1 MTVFRRSRQGGVA
14 DRRVNQY
21 VIGVHGSRVS
31 HVDTRQIGVFSFL
44 GLRLKGQILDADH
57 GLVEA
62 VEVRSRSGRQNAG
75 GRGRR
80 IGLRLS
86 QYVGEQH
93 RPVVPHLR
101 TVFARMIGVRT
112 GRDDAGFAPQAD
124 HHVIPL
130 ARAFLG
136 LDDQVRLDPIV
147 LLHRGRLAVE
157 RLHGRFRSRVVE
169 VDRTAAVIDRMV
181 ERRLD
186 RFRVVR
192 LTVAFGAEVA
202 DVVHR
207 LAGSS
212 ACSGRLRHPFLPVA
226 DRAEQQGERS
236 GANSRFHSFR
246 FTGSDPSGFAGPFRR
261 VRTSTRGACS
271 ARGERMRLRE

>member
-1 MTVFRRSRQGGVA
+1 MV
-14 DRRVNQY
+14 
-21 VIGVHGSRVS
+21 
-31 HVDTRQIGVFSFL
+31 
-44 GLRLKGQILDADH
+44 
-57 GLVEA
+57 
-62 VEVRSRSGRQNAG
+62 
-75 GRGRR
+75 
-80 IGLRLS
+80 
-86 QYVGEQH
+86 
-93 RPVVPHLR
+93 
-101 TVFARMIGVRT
+101 GVRT

-147 LLHRGRLAVE
+147 LLHRGQAVAAV
-157 RLHGRFRSRVVE
+157 GE

-181 ERRLD
+181 ERRLN

-192 LTVAFGAEVA
+192 PAVALGAEVA

-207 LAGSS
+207 LAGRS

-246 FTGSDPSGFAGPFRR
+246 FTGSGPSGFAGPFRR